1 MYIAFDT
8 VNIQND
14 TVNAQNDTVKHKN
27 NTGFS
32 LVKNYIT
39 INEISSKLGKVL

>member
-1 MYIAFDT
+1 MYTAFDT

-14 TVNAQNDTVKHKN
+14 TLNAKNDIVKYKN
-27 NTGFS
+27 NTVFS

-39 INEISSKLGKVL
+39 TNEIASGLGKVL